1 MGQINVKLND
11 DDKLKAM
18 DALKEMGLTM
28 SSAI

>member
-18 DALKEMGLTM
+18 EALKEMGQLQLC
-28 SSAI
+28 